1 MSAATLIPAAGPLAD
16 ATAGGHLELVSQ
28 FEVLP
33 GGHVNP
39 HSHPTH
45 EFYLVRSGRGLMTV
59 GERAWEIVPGDLVT
73 IPSEVVHSLEPVG
86 DEPIRCF
93 CFAVGDAGAGP
104 VDYGTDGTEDASGL
118 ASADRSALADSP
130 DSPVESAPATLPPLQ
145 VRNPRDH
152 EPAME
157 HLGTVAVW
165 WTVPPR
171 ELRDATLGGRLT
183 AVTRH
188 DWTAGGKRDIPASP
202 ALRVYCVLDGVGEVV
217 AGDRRRALGDD
228 DVVLLAPGVAHRFDG
243 PLSLIAIDYEV
254 TA

>member
-59 GERAWEIVPGDLVT
+59 GDRAWEIAPGDLVT

-86 DEPIRCF
+86 EEPIRCF

-104 VDYGTDGTEDASGL
+104 VDYGTDG
-118 ASADRSALADSP
+118 ADEPAPAAP
-130 DSPVESAPATLPPLQ
+130 PAPAGSAPATLPPLQ
-145 VRNPRDH
+145 VRNPADR

-171 ELRDATLGGRLT
+171 ELREATLGGRLT

-188 DWTAGGKRDIPASP
+188 DWSAGGKRDIPASP

-217 AGDRRRALGDD
+217 AGDSRRALGDD
-228 DVVLLAPGVAHRFDG
+228 DVVLVAPGVAHRFDG

-254 TA
+254 TP